1 MRYCDRC
8 CTQRYTTVIQ
18 RAETYPVL
26 GEPTTITA
34 NVRVCSTC
42 GTDLFDMEL
51 DEANMTRAYV
61 KAGCVQTESGRWIR
75 PEASECECPS
85 PTE

>member
-8 CTQRYTTVIQ
+8 CTLRYTTVIQ
-18 RAETYPVL
+18 REETYPVL
-26 GEPTTITA
+26 GTPTTITA